1 MRKRLPK
8 FSDKSKI
15 CIICEGKEE
24 YQYLLR
30 LKALNVWHDQYNIS
44 LVDAGGGGNI
54 SAIYQ
59 DKYQTGAFKIVFIF
73 CDTEKVP
80 YEQYEGIK
88 RRINEFH
95 GVDNA
100 ADEVIIF
107 GNPCTL
113 QIIIKHWTDTKI
125 ITPEK
130 TSNARLIEK
139 HTGVKNYDGRE
150 WQIERIMR
158 HITLDNYREMSVR
171 VKGLSQDDSV
181 IGNSN
186 FGKLIE
192 LLGRDNCDWID
203 EINNKIG

>member
-1 MRKRLPK
+1 MRNRLLK

-15 CIICEGKEE
+15 CIICEGNEE
-24 YQYLLR
+24 NQYLLR
-30 LKALNVWHDQYNIS
+30 LKELNVWHDQYNIS
-44 LVDAGGGGNI
+44 LVNAGGSGNI
-54 SAIYQ
+54 SARYQ
-59 DKYQTGAFKIVFIF
+59 DKYQNGAFKIVFIF
-73 CDTEKVP
+73 CDTEKAP
-80 YEQYEGIK
+80 YEQYENIK
-88 RRINEFH
+88 RRVNELH

-113 QIIIKHWTDTKI
+113 QIMIKHWTAKKI

-158 HITLDNYREMSVR
+158 HITLDNYRDMSVR

>member
-30 LKALNVWHDQYNIS
+30 LKELNVWHDQYNIS
-44 LVDAGGGGNI
+44 LVDAGGSGNI

-59 DKYQTGAFKIVFIF
+59 DKYQTCAFKIVFIF

-113 QIIIKHWTDTKI
+113 QIMIKHWTDKKI

-139 HTGVKNYDGRE
+139 HTGEKNYDGRE

-186 FGKLIE
+186 FRKLIE